1 MVGVS
6 YLHGLVPWVVHGDLK
21 PDNVLIDV
29 DGVPRLIDFGLS
41 KAIEAEQGVGAVT
54 SSSLRDAGHARW
66 IAPELFAD
74 ERASRSR
81 STDVYSFGCVVLF
94 IFTGVAPFKGHS
106 DRTVSYARYRG
117 DQPMNNI
124 TDYPNLQTETDLLK
138 LLRDCWSKDSDKRPT
153 MSAVV
158 QRLGPT
164 PAPT

>member
-1 MVGVS
+1 M
-6 YLHGLVPWVVHGDLK
+6 
-21 PDNVLIDV
+21 IDV

-94 IFTGVAPFKGHS
+94 VSGLWFSSHCRPEQLIVGGREIFTGVAPFKGHS